1 MEVRLGNGD
10 ASASVGPVVGHGR
23 KRKRQVDEDAEST
36 AGDSEEQQDKAEQA
50 RPRAKPAP
58 TTLASL
64 SKDLKEV
71 YNILQR
77 STAKG
82 RLLAEQVRRAVPMA
96 VPLSH

>member
-1 MEVRLGNGD
+1 M
-10 ASASVGPVVGHGR
+10 
-23 KRKRQVDEDAEST
+23 DEDAEST
-36 AGDSEEQQDKAEQA
+36 VSDPEEQQEKTEQVK
-50 RPRAKPAP
+50 PRVKPAP

-82 RLLAEQVRRAVPMA
+82 RLLAEQVRRAVPMLTPLSHRHAA
-96 VPLSH
+96 VPLRQQ